1 MHVYPVQTAEGDRT
15 IVRAEVSA
23 GTDVGRFRPTNQDSL
38 FVDNRS
44 GVFAVADGVG
54 GGRAGDVASHVFCE
68 VVREHRGAFEPIL
81 NQPLLGTHTRQQA
94 LSVMQTIFN
103 VAADRIYRLSESNAK
118 YRGMSTTGV
127 VFALG
132 AGGAVV
138 GHVGDSRVYLVQSDT
153 VRRLTVDHTL
163 AEELLQQGILS
174 EAELDTFPHHNVLA
188 RAIGQFPTVRVDTL
202 WLDILPGDNVLM
214 CTDGLY
220 RHLTTDDFHTLV
232 DEGVDW
238 AIEQSKERSGED
250 NLTGVLV
257 RVPQVAD
264 RQDRL
269 DTTDKARHLAE
280 LALFQHL
287 NYQELLMAL
296 KSVYEVHFEP
306 GDTVCRENQ
315 TGDSLYVVVS
325 GKVSVRKGDHELTT
339 LGAGNHFGEIAF
351 MDGGSRSADVV
362 ALEPTSM
369 LTIQREDFLT
379 LTRGH
384 PTIAAKIL
392 WAFTLNL
399 ADRLRDL
406 SYDYVHTD

>member
-1 MHVYPVQTAEGDRT
+1 MRIAEGDKI

-23 GTDVGRFRPTNQDSL
+23 GTDVGRVRPTNQDSL
-38 FVDNRS
+38 FVDARC

-68 VVREHRGAFEPIL
+68 VVREHRSAFEPIL
-81 NQPLLGTHTRQQA
+81 NQPLQGTHTRQQA
-94 LSVMQTIFN
+94 ISVMQTIFN

-132 AGGAVV
+132 AGGAVL
-138 GHVGDSRVYLVQSDT
+138 GHVGDSRAYLVQSDN

-163 AEELLQQGILS
+163 AQELLQQGILA
-174 EAELDTFPHHNVLA
+174 EADLDTFPHHNVLA

-220 RHLTTDDFHTLV
+220 RHLTTEDFHALV
-232 DEGVDW
+232 GEGVDW
-238 AIEQSKERSGED
+238 AIEQSNARSGDD

-257 RVPQVAD
+257 RVPQAAD
-264 RQDRL
+264 RGDRL
-269 DTTDKARHLAE
+269 DTTDKARHLAQ
-280 LALFQHL
+280 LSLFQHL
-287 NYQELLMAL
+287 NYQELLLAL
-296 KSVYEVHFEP
+296 KSVYEVQFEP
-306 GDTVCRENQ
+306 GDTVCRESQ
-315 TGDSLYVVVS
+315 TAESLYVVVS
-325 GKVSVRKGDHELTT
+325 GRVSVRKGDHELTT
-339 LGAGNHFGEIAF
+339 LGGGSIFGEIAF

-369 LTIQREDFLT
+369 LTIQREDFLA
-379 LTRGH
+379 LTRAH
-384 PTIAAKIL
+384 PTIATKIL

-406 SYDYVHTD
+406 SCEYVQSD